1 MSPDQRRH
9 DGIGF
14 ALACVLGSIIS
25 TQVGASYAKTLFA
38 WVPPVTAVWL
48 RTGWAAAF
56 LIGLYAFRRRTRRF
70 TTRRPSWR
78 EQPRE
83 AKLVAIG
90 YGVALIV
97 MNWTFYEA
105 IARLPLGIA
114 VTLEF
119 LGPLT
124 VAIIGSRRPV
134 DVLWVLMAG
143 AGIALLGLRPVALD
157 PVGVAFVLLAGLC
170 WAFYIVLGSRVRRH
184 WDGGNVLTLACTVGA
199 IVLTAPAVT
208 GGGAAILE
216 PQVLLTGL
224 MVGFLCSALPDSL
237 DILVLGSIP
246 PALFAIL
253 TSLAPAIAALSA
265 WVVLGEQLG
274 ATDWVAV
281 ICVAAATAGS
291 TLSHRR

>member
-143 AGIALLGLRPVALD
+143 AGGVLFSGAHYPEPWHRIVSLLPPGALGDGLRAAFLDHAVALG
-157 PVGVAFVLLAGLC
+157 PLGVLA
-170 WAFYIVLGSRVRRH
+170 
-184 WDGGNVLTLACTVGA
+184 
-199 IVLTAPAVT
+199 
-208 GGGAAILE
+208 
-216 PQVLLTGL
+216 
-224 MVGFLCSALPDSL
+224 
-237 DILVLGSIP
+237 
-246 PALFAIL
+246 
-253 TSLAPAIAALSA
+253 A
-265 WVVLGEQLG
+265 WGVVLGAL
-274 ATDWVAV
+274 AV
-281 ICVAAATAGS
+281 RFFRWS
-291 TLSHRR
+291 D

>member
-90 YGVALIV
+90 YGVALI
-97 MNWTFYEA
+97 
-105 IARLPLGIA
+105 
-114 VTLEF
+114 
-119 LGPLT
+119 
-124 VAIIGSRRPV
+124 
-134 DVLWVLMAG
+134 D
-143 AGIALLGLRPVALD
+143 LLGFDRLVVCEDLVD
-157 PVGVAFVLLAGLC
+157 H
-170 WAFYIVLGSRVRRH
+170 S
-184 WDGGNVLTLACTVGA
+184 NVGA
-199 IVLTAPAVT
+199 IVRDAAGLGWDGVLFAPRCADPLYRRAIKTSMGAVFSLPWARLSGWHTGLDQLKAAGFTVVAMALRDDAVT
-208 GGGAAILE
+208 LDELAADLRAHPRRVALVVGTEGAGLSAHWLGQADVVMRIPMGHGVDSLNVAGAAAVACYML
-216 PQVLLTGL
+216 
-224 MVGFLCSALPDSL
+224 SPDRS
-237 DILVLGSIP
+237 
-246 PALFAIL
+246 
-253 TSLAPAIAALSA
+253 
-265 WVVLGEQLG
+265 
-274 ATDWVAV
+274 
-281 ICVAAATAGS
+281 
-291 TLSHRR
+291 